1 MIKKR
6 LPDWRVEEAF
16 AQW

>member
-1 MIKKR
+1 MVKKR